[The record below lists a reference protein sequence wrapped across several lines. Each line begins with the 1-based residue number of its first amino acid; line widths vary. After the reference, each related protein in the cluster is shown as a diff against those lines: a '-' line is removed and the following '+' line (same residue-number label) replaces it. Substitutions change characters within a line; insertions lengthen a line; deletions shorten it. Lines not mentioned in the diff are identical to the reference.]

1 MRYRR
6 IPLSRPRRF
15 TLDVLAMAAAV
26 PSIPVQR
33 RMNLGAVAAARQVA
47 GRPGWP
53 AVFLKAYGAVARQTP
68 ALRRAYIQ
76 LPWPHL
82 VEYPTS
88 VASVAVEREYEGEP
102 AVFFA
107 RIWEPANHS
116 LADLD
121 DLVRGFTKQ
130 PLGR

>member
-1 MRYRR
+1 MRSRR

-15 TLDVLAMAAAV
+15 MKELLAMAAAV
-26 PSIPVQR
+26 PSVPVQR
-33 RMNLGAVAAARQVA
+33 RMNLGAVAAARQAA

-53 AVFLKAYGAVARQTP
+53 AVFLKAYGTVARQTP
-68 ALRRAYIQ
+68 ALRRAYVQ
-76 LPWPHL
+76 FPWPHL

-107 RIWEPANHS
+107 RIWEPA
-116 LADLD
+116 
-121 DLVRGFTKQ
+121 
-130 PLGR
+130 